1 VGTVLTWEWGGDARR
16 GGEETRRRRRAE
28 EIGEYS
34 GGVFSATLSPSPFSP
49 PEYVLQI
56 GTRGKK
62 ERERRLLSERGHVE
76 PSDRK

>member
-1 VGTVLTWEWGGDARR
+1 
-16 GGEETRRRRRAE
+16 
-28 EIGEYS
+28 
-34 GGVFSATLSPSPFSP
+34 
-49 PEYVLQI
+49 VLQI